1 MYFSWWFIVRSKP
14 AGGEGGRTHRGRLT
28 RAQTFSLARSL
39 FLIYSLRARA
49 LSAPEHSDSQLFS
62 QMVPQSLR
70 GFRPS
75 TVITRNTV
83 LLPLL
88 LTCWGIAKKVFVLK
102 GWKVFTSNVSHNN
115 DWGRSLQLA
124 AKVWILWLLMNC
136 FHHSKSVRPRL
147 DVFF

>member
-70 GFRPS
+70 GFRQS
-75 TVITRNTV
+75 TLITRNTV
-83 LLPLL
+83 LLPQL
-88 LTCWGIAKKVFVLK
+88 LTRWGIGKKSLYSKAEKFLPSTFLITMTVEE
-102 GWKVFTSNVSHNN
+102 TSN
-115 DWGRSLQLA
+115 
-124 AKVWILWLLMNC
+124 LLPKRGFCDLINC
-136 FHHSKSVRPRL
+136 FHQSKSARQRL
-147 DVFF
+147 DLFF